1 MAVEKNKVY
10 PSRTRRMKIR
20 GSVQVE
26 IAIDAAGN
34 ITAARMVRSSGEAS
48 LDEAALD
55 TARKARSSGPPPAG
69 FGRII
74 VMQIDF
80 QLNKR

>member
-10 PSRTRRMKIR
+10 PSRTRRMKIQ

-34 ITAARMVRSSGEAS
+34 ITAARMVRSPARRHWMRPRSIRRVKPAHPARRRQVLAAS
-48 LDEAALD
+48 SSC
-55 TARKARSSGPPPAG
+55 RSIFS
-69 FGRII
+69 
-74 VMQIDF
+74 
-80 QLNKR
+80 

>member
-10 PSRTRRMKIR
+10 PSRTRRMKIQ

-55 TARKARSSGPPPAG
+55 TARKPLIRPAASR